1 MTMEK
6 MIGVKTVD
14 PRTLK
19 NHSLNITLYGEDI
32 PPHLVDSIKQYGVRD
47 PIVVCRSS
55 NMDLDNVVVS
65 GRRRRVIAIK
75 CGLKSVPIIEWPC
88 DDEEELKQQLIISNI
103 RSELT
108 IEQRGRMMVELVESE
123 TRMAAKRRVDS
134 GKGVAVANP
143 GRADEKAAEQVGL
156 KRSTARRVTETI
168 KNVDAMKAAGDDERA
183 AAVVEKLNKGQVTAA
198 LRESSAPKP
207 VENVDTNKD
216 VSAKIELI
224 VKHER
229 LLRESVVAAMLA
241 FDNKHRDDPEFSRFA
256 KFESIMRGI
265 SESQERPKVE
275 VERLKTEWAKFVSRN
290 EE

>member
-1 MTMEK
+1 
-6 MIGVKTVD
+6 MIGVKKVD

-32 PPHLVDSIKQYGVRD
+32 PAHLIDSIKQYGVRD
-47 PIVVCRSS
+47 PLVVCRSS
-55 NMDLDNVVVS
+55 NIDLDNVVVS
-65 GRRRRVIAIK
+65 GRRRRVAAIK
-75 CGLKSVPIIEWPC
+75 CGLKEIPIIEWPC
-88 DDEEELKQQLIISNI
+88 EDEEQLKQELILRNV
-103 RSELT
+103 RAELT
-108 IEQRGRMMVELVESE
+108 IEQRGRMMAELLEIES
-123 TRMAAKRRVDS
+123 RMAAKRRSDS
-134 GKGVAVANP
+134 SKGVPVANP
-143 GRADEKAAEQVGL
+143 GRADSKAAAQVGL

-168 KNVDAMKAAGDDERA
+168 KNVDAMKAAGEDERA

-207 VENVDTNKD
+207 VEKVDANKE

-241 FDNKHRDDPEFSRFA
+241 FDNKHRNDPEFSRFA

-290 EE
+290 DG